1 MAIPTAIFLD
11 TSILAGQQYNFSST
25 ALSSFIPVAKK
36 RSVKLLLP
44 APIKLEILRQIRERS
59 DDALKALNEA
69 KQRAPFLAKWK
80 NFPKNNGTNFEN
92 WEVRKIALDEW
103 TSFTKQFNYIELGYE
118 YVDLKRV
125 MGWYDAVQSPFK
137 DGKKRKEFPDAF
149 AIDSLEAYAT
159 KNGCCVGIVSQDTD
173 FKDACER
180 FPSLLYFKSL
190 PAITE
195 LLLSDDKRL
204 LQVKQSIDSNL
215 QDLIDELWNL
225 KDEFTYSHAEDK
237 YSDVDGELED
247 IIIDEYKIVAIG
259 DHECTITFDATLHF
273 SAELTWEE
281 TEYNGPDDEPGTTD
295 ATDSVSDYTSASG
308 TIKLKFSN
316 DYSKI
321 EEVVFQEFDAYEIE
335 VTEEP

>member
-1 MAIPTAIFLD
+1 MAIPTAVFLD

-25 ALSSFIPVAKK
+25 ALSSFVPVAKN

-92 WEVRKIALDEW
+92 WEVRRIAMNEW
-103 TSFTKQFNYIELGYE
+103 TAFIKQFTYIELGYE

-125 MGWYDAVQSPFK
+125 MGWYDTVQAPFK

-149 AIDSLEAYAT
+149 AIDALAAYAAQ
-159 KNGCCVGIVSQDTD
+159 NNCYIGIVTQDTD
-173 FKDACER
+173 FRDACER

-204 LQVKQSIDSNL
+204 LQIKQSIDSNL
-215 QDLIDELWNL
+215 QDIKDELLSL
-225 KDEFTYSHAEDK
+225 KEEFTYRHSEDK
-237 YSDVDGELED
+237 YTDVDGDLED
-247 IIIDEYKIVAIG
+247 IGIDDYSIVAVG
-259 DHECTITFDATLHF
+259 DHECTITFDATLYF
-273 SAELTWEE
+273 TADLTWEE
-281 TEYNGPDDEPGTTD
+281 AEYNGPDEEPSATD
-295 ATDSVSDYTSASG
+295 ATATVSDYTSASG
-308 TIKLKFSN
+308 TVKLKFSG
-316 DYSKI
+316 DYSNI
-321 EEVVFQEFDAYEIE
+321 EEIVFQEFDDYEIE